1 MLTVCDDRCDSCFKT
16 LLLLVCFS
24 ICVDNCKANCRL
36 YLHRITVKVISELS
50 CDNNDPQVSHDDATR
65 LPFLKER
72 YLKVN
77 LCRFEDEYSAEEG
90 VD

>member
-1 MLTVCDDRCDSCFKT
+1 MFQNAAV
-16 LLLLVCFS
+16 VGVFS

-65 LPFLKER
+65 LPSLLER